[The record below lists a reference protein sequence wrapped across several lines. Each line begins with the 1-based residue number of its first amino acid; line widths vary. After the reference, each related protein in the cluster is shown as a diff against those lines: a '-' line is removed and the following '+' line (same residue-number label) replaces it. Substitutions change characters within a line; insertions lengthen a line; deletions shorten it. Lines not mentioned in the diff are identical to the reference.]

1 MSKIKVMDE
10 FLANKIAAGEVV
22 EKTMNVVK
30 ELVENSIDAGSTEIS
45 IRLIDSGVKEIEVTD
60 NGIGMDEEDAKM
72 AFSRH
77 ATSKLKNLDDL
88 FYIESL
94 GFRGEALPSIASVS
108 NVRLKTSNGVVGTL
122 VTLNGG
128 EDMTVSRCDLQKGT
142 TIVVSDL
149 FYNTPV
155 RLKYLKNLY
164 VELANIV
171 EYVNKMALSYPNIK
185 FSLTNNDKTLLMTDG
200 SGDLLKVIY
209 QIYGIDITKKMVPIS
224 GENDDYY
231 ISGYISYPEVTKSN
245 RNSITTLVNGR
256 VIKNNELNKIIVDSY
271 HTYIPKDKFPIIVL
285 NIDVDPILID
295 INIHPTKMDIK
306 FSKIDALKDLVFELI
321 SKKLQE
327 LVLIPNVSV
336 RDVSNISEVRN
347 QINNVSTTQN
357 TPEKYIEEMA
367 IDFSVASEP
376 VIYTNSNNSNVSNDD
391 KSSEETIGDTDSN
404 SSTDSNTPVKE
415 EYRIKEMIPRGIVY
429 LTYIIAENEDGMY
442 IIDQHAAAERINY
455 EKVLKALKS
464 DVVVID
470 LLVPIKIELPLHEY
484 LIVKNNFDILEK
496 YGFRAEEFGINTILI
511 RSHPNW
517 IMDDIAEEC
526 IRKVIDIIA
535 TKENFDFDQF
545 VWRMAATM
553 ACRMSIKANDYIS
566 YDDQVW
572 LLNELRKCENPFT
585 CPHGRPTIITYTK
598 YDLEKLFKRS
608 LD

>member
-10 FLANKIAAGEVV
+10 ILANKIAAGEVV

-30 ELVENSIDAGSTEIS
+30 ELVENAIDAESDEIK
-45 IRLIDSGVKEIEVTD
+45 IELIDSGVKEVRVTD
-60 NGIGMDEEDAKM
+60 NGIGMDREDATL

-88 FYIESL
+88 FNIESL

-108 NVRLKTSNGVVGTL
+108 NIELKTSNGKTGTYL
-122 VTLNGG
+122 TLSGG
-128 EDMTVSRCDLQKGT
+128 KDMHVEDSDLQQGT
-142 TIVVSDL
+142 TITVKDL

-164 VELANIV
+164 VELANIT

-185 FSLTNNDKTLLMTDG
+185 FTLINNDKVLLDTDG
-200 SGDLLKVIY
+200 KGDLRKVIY
-209 QIYGIDITKKMVPIS
+209 QIYGADITKKMVEVS

-231 ISGYISYPEVTKSN
+231 IHGYISYPEMTKSN

-256 VIKNNELNKIIVDSY
+256 VIKNNELNKIIIDAY

-306 FSKIDALKDLVFELI
+306 FSKMDTLKDLVFDMVSKEL
-321 SKKLQE
+321 KHLT
-327 LVLIPNVSV
+327 LIPTIAT
-336 RDVSNISEVRN
+336 RSEEALRE
-347 QINNVSTTQN
+347 TTI
-357 TPEKYIEEMA
+357 PLYKAFKKEEVAPGPTYEETML
-367 IDFSVASEP
+367 DFSVSEN
-376 VIYTNSNNSNVSNDD
+376 TATT
-391 KSSEETIGDTDSN
+391 EERDNIN
-404 SSTDSNTPVKE
+404 EEKE
-415 EYRIKEMIPRGIVY
+415 EQVESQKEESPRIKPMIPRGIVY
-429 LTYIIAENEDGMY
+429 STYIIAENEDGMY

-455 EKVLKALKS
+455 EKVLKSLKEK
-464 DVVVID
+464 VIPID
-470 LLVPIKIELPLHEY
+470 LLIPIKIELASNEF
-484 LIVKNNFDILEK
+484 LIVRNHLDTLKE
-496 YGFRAEEFGINTILI
+496 YGFVAEEFGMNTIII

-517 IMDDIAEEC
+517 IQDDIAEEC
-526 IRKVIDIIA
+526 IRKVVDIIIS
-535 TKENFDFDQF
+535 KENFDFDQF

-553 ACRMSIKANDYIS
+553 ACRMSVKANDYLS
-566 YDDQVW
+566 YDDQIW
-572 LLNELRKCENPFT
+572 LLDTLRSCENPFT

>member
-10 FLANKIAAGEVV
+10 ILANKIAAGEVV

-30 ELVENSIDAGSTEIS
+30 ELVENAIDAESDEIK
-45 IRLIDSGVKEIEVTD
+45 IKLIDSGVKEVRVTD
-60 NGIGMDEEDAKM
+60 NGIGMDKEDATL

-88 FYIESL
+88 FNIESL

-108 NVRLKTSNGVVGTL
+108 NIELKTSNGKTGTYL
-122 VTLNGG
+122 TLSGG
-128 EDMTVSRCDLQKGT
+128 KDMHVEDSDLQQGT
-142 TIVVSDL
+142 TITVKDL

-164 VELANIV
+164 VELANIT

-185 FSLTNNDKTLLMTDG
+185 FTLINNDKVLLDTDG
-200 SGDLLKVIY
+200 KGDLRKVIY
-209 QIYGIDITKKMVPIS
+209 QIYGADITKKMVEVS

-231 ISGYISYPEVTKSN
+231 IHGYISYPEMTKSN

-256 VIKNNELNKIIVDSY
+256 VIKNNELNKIIIDAY

-306 FSKIDALKDLVFELI
+306 FSKMDTLKDLVFDMVSKEL
-321 SKKLQE
+321 KHLT
-327 LVLIPNVSV
+327 LIPTIAT
-336 RDVSNISEVRN
+336 RSEEALRE
-347 QINNVSTTQN
+347 TTI
-357 TPEKYIEEMA
+357 PLYKAFKKEEVAPGPTYEETML
-367 IDFSVASEP
+367 DFSVSEN
-376 VIYTNSNNSNVSNDD
+376 TATT
-391 KSSEETIGDTDSN
+391 EERDNIN
-404 SSTDSNTPVKE
+404 EEKE
-415 EYRIKEMIPRGIVY
+415 EQVESQKEESPRIKPMIPRGIVY
-429 LTYIIAENEDGMY
+429 STYIIAENEDGMY

-455 EKVLKALKS
+455 EKVLKSLKEK
-464 DVVVID
+464 VIPID
-470 LLVPIKIELPLHEY
+470 LLIPIKIELASNEF
-484 LIVKNNFDILEK
+484 LIVRNHLDTLKE
-496 YGFRAEEFGINTILI
+496 YGFEVEEFGMNTIII

-517 IMDDIAEEC
+517 IPDDIAEEC
-526 IRKVIDIIA
+526 IRKVVDIIIS
-535 TKENFDFDQF
+535 KENFDFDQF

-553 ACRMSIKANDYIS
+553 ACRMSVKANDYLS
-566 YDDQVW
+566 YDDQIW
-572 LLNELRKCENPFT
+572 LLDTLRSCENPFT

>member
-10 FLANKIAAGEVV
+10 ILANKIAAGEVV

-30 ELVENSIDAGSTEIS
+30 ELVENAIDAESDEIK
-45 IRLIDSGVKEIEVTD
+45 IELIDSGVKEVKVTD
-60 NGIGMDEEDAKM
+60 NGIGMDRDDATL

-88 FYIESL
+88 FNIESL

-108 NVRLKTSNGVVGTL
+108 NIELKTSNGKIGTYL
-122 VTLNGG
+122 TLSGG
-128 EDMTVSRCDLQKGT
+128 KNMHVEESDLQQGT
-142 TIVVSDL
+142 TITVKDL

-164 VELANIV
+164 VELANIT
-171 EYVNKMALSYPNIK
+171 EYINKMALSYPNIK
-185 FSLTNNDKTLLMTDG
+185 FTLINNDKVLMDTDG
-200 SGDLLKVIY
+200 KGDLRKVIY
-209 QIYGIDITKKMVPIS
+209 QIYGADITKKMIEVT

-231 ISGYISYPEVTKSN
+231 IHGYISYPEMTKSN
-245 RNSITTLVNGR
+245 RSAITTLVNGR
-256 VIKNNELNKIIVDSY
+256 VIKNNELNKIITDAY

-306 FSKIDALKDLVFELI
+306 FSKMDTLKDLVFDIVSKEL
-321 SKKLQE
+321 KRLT
-327 LVLIPNVSV
+327 LIPTISTRTEEALRETTIPLYNAYKKEVPTPKQTYEETVLDFS
-336 RDVSNISEVRN
+336 ISEEN
-347 QINNVSTTQN
+347 TT
-357 TPEKYIEEMA
+357 TETTKP
-367 IDFSVASEP
+367 
-376 VIYTNSNNSNVSNDD
+376 
-391 KSSEETIGDTDSN
+391 EETESLEQEKI
-404 SSTDSNTPVKE
+404 TP
-415 EYRIKEMIPRGIVY
+415 RIKHMIPRGIVY
-429 LTYIIAENEDGMY
+429 STYIIAENEDGMY

-455 EKVLKALKS
+455 EKVLKSLKEK
-464 DVVVID
+464 VIPID
-470 LLVPIKIELPLHEY
+470 LLIPIKIELASNEF
-484 LIVKNNFDILEK
+484 LIVKNHLDILKE
-496 YGFRAEEFGINTILI
+496 YGFEAEEFGMNTIII

-517 IMDDIAEEC
+517 IFDDIAEEC
-526 IRKVIDIIA
+526 IRKVVDIIIS
-535 TKENFDFDQF
+535 KESFDFDQF

-553 ACRMSIKANDYIS
+553 ACRMSVKANDYLS

-572 LLNELRKCENPFT
+572 LLETLRNCENPFT

>member
-10 FLANKIAAGEVV
+10 ILANKIAAGEVV

-30 ELVENSIDAGSTEIS
+30 ELVENAIDAESDEIK
-45 IRLIDSGVKEIEVTD
+45 IELIDSGVKEVRVTD
-60 NGIGMDEEDAKM
+60 NGNGMDREDATL

-88 FYIESL
+88 FNIESL

-108 NVRLKTSNGVVGTL
+108 NIELKTSNGKTGTYL
-122 VTLNGG
+122 TLSGG
-128 EDMTVSRCDLQKGT
+128 KDMHVEDSNLQQGT
-142 TIVVSDL
+142 TITVKDL

-164 VELANIV
+164 VELANIT

-185 FSLTNNDKTLLMTDG
+185 FTLINNDKVLLDTDG
-200 SGDLLKVIY
+200 KGDLRKVIY
-209 QIYGIDITKKMVPIS
+209 QIYGADITKKMVEVS

-231 ISGYISYPEVTKSN
+231 IHGYISYPEMTKSN

-256 VIKNNELNKIIVDSY
+256 VIKNNELNKIIIDAY

-306 FSKIDALKDLVFELI
+306 FSKMDTLKDLVFDTVSKEL
-321 SKKLQE
+321 KHLT
-327 LVLIPNVSV
+327 LIPTIAT
-336 RDVSNISEVRN
+336 RTEEALRETTIPLYKAFKKEEVAPGP
-347 QINNVSTTQN
+347 T
-357 TPEKYIEEMA
+357 YEETML
-367 IDFSVASEP
+367 DFSVSEN
-376 VIYTNSNNSNVSNDD
+376 TATT
-391 KSSEETIGDTDSN
+391 EERDNIN
-404 SSTDSNTPVKE
+404 EAKE
-415 EYRIKEMIPRGIVY
+415 EQIESQKEESPRIKPMIPRGIVY
-429 LTYIIAENEDGMY
+429 STYIIAENEDGMY

-455 EKVLKALKS
+455 EKVLKSLKEK
-464 DVVVID
+464 VIPID
-470 LLVPIKIELPLHEY
+470 LLIPIKIELASNEF
-484 LIVKNNFDILEK
+484 LIVRNHLDTLKE
-496 YGFRAEEFGINTILI
+496 YGFVAEEFGMNTIII

-517 IMDDIAEEC
+517 IPDDIAEEC
-526 IRKVIDIIA
+526 IRKVVDIIIS
-535 TKENFDFDQF
+535 KENFDFDQF

-553 ACRMSIKANDYIS
+553 ACRMSVKANDYLS
-566 YDDQVW
+566 YDDQIW
-572 LLNELRKCENPFT
+572 LLDTLRSCENPFT

>member
-1 MSKIKVMDE
+1 MSKIQVMDE
-10 FLANKIAAGEVV
+10 VLANKIAAGEVV

-30 ELVENSIDAGSTEIS
+30 ELVENSIDAKSDEIEIS
-45 IRLIDSGVKEIEVTD
+45 LIDSGVKEIVVSD
-60 NGIGMDEEDAKM
+60 NGVGMEEADAKM

-108 NVRLKTSNGVVGTL
+108 NVTLKTSDGNTGTL
-122 VTLNGG
+122 VKLYGG
-128 EDMTVSRCDLQKGT
+128 KNMEVERCDLQKGT
-142 TIVVSDL
+142 TITVSDL

-164 VELANIV
+164 IELSNIV
-171 EYVNKMALSYPNIK
+171 DYVNKMALSYPNIK
-185 FSLTNNDKTLLMTDG
+185 FTLKNNDKVLLQTDG

-209 QIYGIDITKKMVPIS
+209 EIYGVDITKKMIPIT

-231 ISGYISYPEVTKSN
+231 ISGYMSYPEATKAN

-256 VIKNNELNKIIVDSY
+256 IIKNNELNKIITECY
-271 HTYIPKDKFPIIVL
+271 HTYIPKDKFPIIVM

-306 FSKIDALKDLVFELI
+306 FSKMDTLK
-321 SKKLQE
+321 E
-327 LVLIPNVSV
+327 LVTNLLEKNLKELTLIPTISV
-336 RDVSNISEVRN
+336 RDNYSVSEVKQ
-347 QINNVSTTQN
+347 QIKKSTEEEHKKEEVKYENITLDFTLQE
-357 TPEKYIEEMA
+357 EKQ
-367 IDFSVASEP
+367 EP
-376 VIYTNSNNSNVSNDD
+376 VVNTD
-391 KSSEETIGDTDSN
+391 KDEEKQN
-404 SSTDSNTPVKE
+404 E
-415 EYRIKEMIPRGIVY
+415 EVYRIKEMTPRGIVY

-455 EKVLKALKS
+455 EKVLKSLKENIIL
-464 DVVVID
+464 VD
-470 LLVPIKIELPLHEY
+470 LLIPVKIELSTPEF
-484 LIVKNNFDILEK
+484 LIVKENFDLIK
-496 YGFRAEEFGINTILI
+496 SYGFDIEEFGLNTVII

-517 IMDDIAEEC
+517 IMDDIAEDC
-526 IRKVIDIIA
+526 IRKVIDIFA
-535 TKENFDFDQF
+535 ENKKFDFDLF
-545 VWRMAATM
+545 VWRMASTM

-566 YDDQVW
+566 YDDQIW

-598 YDLEKLFKRS
+598 QDLEKLFKRS

>member
-10 FLANKIAAGEVV
+10 ILANKIAAGEVV

-30 ELVENSIDAGSTEIS
+30 ELVENAIDAESDEIK
-45 IRLIDSGVKEIEVTD
+45 IELIDSGVKEVRVTD
-60 NGIGMDEEDAKM
+60 NGIGMDKEDATL

-88 FYIESL
+88 FNIESL

-108 NVRLKTSNGVVGTL
+108 NIELKTSNGKTGTYL
-122 VTLNGG
+122 TLSGG
-128 EDMTVSRCDLQKGT
+128 KDMHVEDSDLQQGT
-142 TIVVSDL
+142 TITVKDL

-164 VELANIV
+164 VELANIT

-185 FSLTNNDKTLLMTDG
+185 FTLINNDKVLLDTDG
-200 SGDLLKVIY
+200 KGDLRKVIY
-209 QIYGIDITKKMVPIS
+209 QIYGADITKKMVEVS

-231 ISGYISYPEVTKSN
+231 IHGYISYPEMTKSN

-256 VIKNNELNKIIVDSY
+256 VIKNNELNKIIIDAY

-306 FSKIDALKDLVFELI
+306 FSKMDTLKDLVFDTVSKEL
-321 SKKLQE
+321 KHLT
-327 LVLIPNVSV
+327 LIPTIAT
-336 RDVSNISEVRN
+336 RSEEALRE
-347 QINNVSTTQN
+347 TTI
-357 TPEKYIEEMA
+357 PLYKAFKKEEVAPGPTYEETML
-367 IDFSVASEP
+367 DFSVSENTVTP
-376 VIYTNSNNSNVSNDD
+376 
-391 KSSEETIGDTDSN
+391 EERDNIN
-404 SSTDSNTPVKE
+404 EEKE
-415 EYRIKEMIPRGIVY
+415 EQVESQKEESPRIKPMIPRGIVY
-429 LTYIIAENEDGMY
+429 STYIIAENEDGMY

-455 EKVLKALKS
+455 EKVLKSLKEK
-464 DVVVID
+464 VIPID
-470 LLVPIKIELPLHEY
+470 LLIPIKIELASNEF
-484 LIVKNNFDILEK
+484 LIVRNHLDTLKE
-496 YGFRAEEFGINTILI
+496 YGFVAEEFGMNTIII

-517 IMDDIAEEC
+517 IPDDIAEEC
-526 IRKVIDIIA
+526 IRKVVDIIIS
-535 TKENFDFDQF
+535 KENFDFNQF

-553 ACRMSIKANDYIS
+553 ACRMSVKANDYLS
-566 YDDQVW
+566 YDDQIW
-572 LLNELRKCENPFT
+572 LLDTLRSCENPFT

>member
-10 FLANKIAAGEVV
+10 ILANKIAAGEVV

-30 ELVENSIDAGSTEIS
+30 ELVENAIDAESDEIK
-45 IRLIDSGVKEIEVTD
+45 IELIDSGVKEVRVTD
-60 NGIGMDEEDAKM
+60 NGIGMDKEDATL

-88 FYIESL
+88 FNIESL

-108 NVRLKTSNGVVGTL
+108 NIELKTSNGKTGTYL
-122 VTLNGG
+122 TLSGG
-128 EDMTVSRCDLQKGT
+128 KDMHVEDSDLQQGT
-142 TIVVSDL
+142 TITVKDL

-164 VELANIV
+164 VELANIT

-185 FSLTNNDKTLLMTDG
+185 FTLINNDKVLLDTDG
-200 SGDLLKVIY
+200 KGDLRKVIY
-209 QIYGIDITKKMVPIS
+209 QIYGADITKKMVEVS

-231 ISGYISYPEVTKSN
+231 IHGYISYPEMTKSN

-256 VIKNNELNKIIVDSY
+256 VIKNNELNKIIIDAY

-306 FSKIDALKDLVFELI
+306 FSKMDTLKDLVFDMVSKEL
-321 SKKLQE
+321 KHLT
-327 LVLIPNVSV
+327 LIPTIAT
-336 RDVSNISEVRN
+336 RSEEALRE
-347 QINNVSTTQN
+347 TTI
-357 TPEKYIEEMA
+357 PLYKAFKKEEVAPGPTYEETML
-367 IDFSVASEP
+367 DFSVSEN
-376 VIYTNSNNSNVSNDD
+376 TATT
-391 KSSEETIGDTDSN
+391 EERDNIN
-404 SSTDSNTPVKE
+404 EEKE
-415 EYRIKEMIPRGIVY
+415 EQVESQKEESPRIKPMIPRGIVY
-429 LTYIIAENEDGMY
+429 STYIIAENEDGMY

-455 EKVLKALKS
+455 EKVLKSLKEK
-464 DVVVID
+464 VIPID
-470 LLVPIKIELPLHEY
+470 LLIPIKIELASNEF
-484 LIVKNNFDILEK
+484 LIVRNHLDTLKE
-496 YGFRAEEFGINTILI
+496 YGFVAEEFGMNTIII

-517 IMDDIAEEC
+517 IQDDIAEEC
-526 IRKVIDIIA
+526 IRKVVDIIIS
-535 TKENFDFDQF
+535 KENFDFDQF

-553 ACRMSIKANDYIS
+553 ACRMSVKANDYLS
-566 YDDQVW
+566 YDDQIW
-572 LLNELRKCENPFT
+572 LLDTLRSCENPFT

>member
-1 MSKIKVMDE
+1 MSKIQVMDE
-10 FLANKIAAGEVV
+10 VLANKIAAGEVV

-30 ELVENSIDAGSTEIS
+30 ELVENSIDAKSTEIS
-45 IRLIDSGVKEIEVTD
+45 IKLIDSGVKEIEVTD
-60 NGIGMDEEDAKM
+60 NGIGMDEEDASM
-72 AFSRH
+72 AFLRH

-88 FYIESL
+88 FYISSL

-108 NVRLKTSNGVVGTL
+108 NVTLKTSDGNVGTL
-122 VTLNGG
+122 VSLSGG
-128 EDMTVSRCDLQKGT
+128 KDKKIERSDLQKGT
-142 TIVVSDL
+142 TIIVRDL

-171 EYVNKMALSYPNIK
+171 DYVNKMALSYPNIK
-185 FSLTNNDKTLLMTDG
+185 FTLQNNDKVLLSTDG

-209 QIYGIDITKKMVPIS
+209 GIYGVDVTKKMAAIS

-256 VIKNNELNKIIVDSY
+256 VIKNNELNKIIVDCY

-285 NIDVDPILID
+285 NIDVDPILVD

-306 FSKIDALKDLVFELI
+306 FSKMETLKSLIEKLI
-321 SKKLQE
+321 SDKLKM
-327 LVLIPNVSV
+327 LNLIPNASV
-336 RDVSNISEVRN
+336 RDTGSINEVKEQIRNSSEKMVY
-347 QINNVSTTQN
+347 
-357 TPEKYIEEMA
+357 EKPKYEEVKLA
-367 IDFSVASEP
+367 FAVNEEP
-376 VIYTNSNNSNVSNDD
+376 VKYNDSANAKIDKEVSLA
-391 KSSEETIGDTDSN
+391 EEKEEDEDRHQE
-404 SSTDSNTPVKE
+404 KE
-415 EYRIKEMIPRGIVY
+415 EYRIKEMFPKGIVY

-455 EKVLKALKS
+455 EKVLKALKEK
-464 DVVVID
+464 VLIID
-470 LLVPIKIELPLHEY
+470 LLVPIKIELPANEFIILKE
-484 LIVKNNFDILEK
+484 NFSILEE
-496 YGFRAEEFGINTILI
+496 YGFAVEEFGLNTVII
-511 RSHPNW
+511 RSHPSW
-517 IMDDIAEEC
+517 IKEDVAEEC
-526 IRKVIDIIA
+526 IRKVIDIIIS
-535 TKENFDFDQF
+535 KEGFNFDEF
-545 VWRMAATM
+545 VWRMASTM

-566 YDDQVW
+566 YDDQLF

-608 LD
+608 ID

>member
-10 FLANKIAAGEVV
+10 ILANKIAAGEVV

-30 ELVENSIDAGSTEIS
+30 ELVENAIDAESDEIK
-45 IRLIDSGVKEIEVTD
+45 IELIDSGVKEVRVTD
-60 NGIGMDEEDAKM
+60 NGIGMDKEDATL

-88 FYIESL
+88 FNIESL

-108 NVRLKTSNGVVGTL
+108 NIELKTSNGKTGTYL
-122 VTLNGG
+122 TLSGG
-128 EDMTVSRCDLQKGT
+128 KDMHVEDSDLQQGT
-142 TIVVSDL
+142 TITVKDL

-164 VELANIV
+164 VELANIT

-185 FSLTNNDKTLLMTDG
+185 FTLINNDKVLLDTDG
-200 SGDLLKVIY
+200 KGDLRKVIY
-209 QIYGIDITKKMVPIS
+209 QIYGADITKKMVEVS

-231 ISGYISYPEVTKSN
+231 IHGYISYPEMTKSN

-256 VIKNNELNKIIVDSY
+256 VIKNNELNKIIIDAY

-306 FSKIDALKDLVFELI
+306 FSKMDTLKDLVFDMVSKEL
-321 SKKLQE
+321 KHLT
-327 LVLIPNVSV
+327 LIPTIAT
-336 RDVSNISEVRN
+336 RSEEALRE
-347 QINNVSTTQN
+347 TTIPLYKAFKKKEVAPGP
-357 TPEKYIEEMA
+357 TYEETML
-367 IDFSVASEP
+367 DFSVSEN
-376 VIYTNSNNSNVSNDD
+376 TATT
-391 KSSEETIGDTDSN
+391 EERDNIN
-404 SSTDSNTPVKE
+404 EEKE
-415 EYRIKEMIPRGIVY
+415 EQVESQKEESPRIKPMIPRGIVY
-429 LTYIIAENEDGMY
+429 STYIIAENEDGMY

-455 EKVLKALKS
+455 EKVLKSLKEK
-464 DVVVID
+464 VIPID
-470 LLVPIKIELPLHEY
+470 LLIPIKIELASNEF
-484 LIVKNNFDILEK
+484 LIVRNHLDTLKE
-496 YGFRAEEFGINTILI
+496 YGFVAEEFGMNTIII

-517 IMDDIAEEC
+517 IPDDIAEEC
-526 IRKVIDIIA
+526 IRKVVDIIIS
-535 TKENFDFDQF
+535 KENFDFDQF

-553 ACRMSIKANDYIS
+553 ACRMSVKANDYLS
-566 YDDQVW
+566 YDDQIW
-572 LLNELRKCENPFT
+572 LLDTLRSCENPFT

>member
-10 FLANKIAAGEVV
+10 ILANKIAAGEVV

-30 ELVENSIDAGSTEIS
+30 ELVENAIDAESDEIK
-45 IRLIDSGVKEIEVTD
+45 IELIDSGVKEVRVTD
-60 NGIGMDEEDAKM
+60 NGIGMDREDATL

-88 FYIESL
+88 FNIESL

-108 NVRLKTSNGVVGTL
+108 NVELKTSNGKTGTYL
-122 VTLNGG
+122 TLSGG
-128 EDMTVSRCDLQKGT
+128 KGMHVEDSDLQQGT
-142 TIVVSDL
+142 TITVKDL

-164 VELANIV
+164 VELANIT

-185 FSLTNNDKTLLMTDG
+185 FTLINNDKVLLDTDG
-200 SGDLLKVIY
+200 KGDLRKVIY
-209 QIYGIDITKKMVPIS
+209 QIYGADITKKMVEVS

-231 ISGYISYPEVTKSN
+231 IHGYISYPEMTKSN

-256 VIKNNELNKIIVDSY
+256 VIKNNELNKIIIDAY

-306 FSKIDALKDLVFELI
+306 FSKMDTLKDLVFDMVSKEL
-321 SKKLQE
+321 KHLT
-327 LVLIPNVSV
+327 LIPTIAT
-336 RDVSNISEVRN
+336 RSEEALRE
-347 QINNVSTTQN
+347 TTI
-357 TPEKYIEEMA
+357 PLYKAFKKEEVAPGPTYEETML
-367 IDFSVASEP
+367 DFSVSEN
-376 VIYTNSNNSNVSNDD
+376 TATT
-391 KSSEETIGDTDSN
+391 EERDNIN
-404 SSTDSNTPVKE
+404 EEKE
-415 EYRIKEMIPRGIVY
+415 EQVESQKEESPRIKPMIPRGIVY
-429 LTYIIAENEDGMY
+429 STYIIAENEDGMY

-455 EKVLKALKS
+455 EKVLKSLKEK
-464 DVVVID
+464 VIPID
-470 LLVPIKIELPLHEY
+470 LLIPIKIELASNEF
-484 LIVKNNFDILEK
+484 LIVRNHLDTLKE
-496 YGFRAEEFGINTILI
+496 YGFVAEEFGMNTIII

-517 IMDDIAEEC
+517 IPDDIAEEC
-526 IRKVIDIIA
+526 IRKVVDIIIS
-535 TKENFDFDQF
+535 KENFDFDQF

-553 ACRMSIKANDYIS
+553 ACRMSVKANDYLS
-566 YDDQVW
+566 YDDQIW
-572 LLNELRKCENPFT
+572 LLDTLRSCENPFT